1 MSVLLTFFFYIII
14 IDNMANLLND
24 FYDVVDLI
32 IVQMHKG
39 LFSDLQDVSGV
50 KYSPRFIVLYS

>member
-1 MSVLLTFFFYIII
+1 
-14 IDNMANLLND
+14 MANSLND
-24 FYDVVDLI
+24 FYDIIDLI

-50 KYSPRFIVLYS
+50 KYSLRFIVLYS

>member
-1 MSVLLTFFFYIII
+1 
-14 IDNMANLLND
+14 MANLLND

-39 LFSDLQDVSGV
+39 LFSDLQAVSGV